1 MTSFLPVRCGLL
13 LAIFLLM
20 VSSIGNIG
28 VSSASSSRNEP
39 QESIDRTAHSTKLE
53 LDEDWNADVREYVF
67 KALSLEFVSDSSR
80 WASSTAREKRELPPQ
95 QQPQQ
100 EQQEGIGGD
109 SNSVFTWSD
118 CSQPGS
124 PVSIKTLQLTPDP
137 IRVPGT
143 ASLNLVLTS
152 EQAVGGPIKLDLKIF
167 KLIFKY
173 IWHKLDCTDGM
184 GSCLYEDVC
193 TVLKEKFP
201 SCPGNT
207 TCHCPFPAGSPH
219 LQRVFQ
225 IPTPRGIPLQLV
237 DGKYHVIAN
246 ATHTGSDGHFNFC
259 IDLHLALHV
268 DL

>member
-13 LAIFLLM
+13 LAIILLM

-39 QESIDRTAHSTKLE
+39 QESALHSNLE
-53 LDEDWNADVREYVF
+53 LGEEWNADVREYVF
-67 KALSLEFVSDSSR
+67 NALALESVSDSRR
-80 WASSTAREKRELPPQ
+80 WASSMAREKR

-100 EQQEGIGGD
+100 EQKDGVGGD
-109 SNSVFTWSD
+109 PNGVFTWSD

-137 IRVPGT
+137 ILVPGT

-152 EQAVGGPIKLDLKIF
+152 EQAVGGRIALDLQIF
-167 KLIFKY
+167 KLIGAQWRKAPC
-173 IWHKLDCTDGM
+173 INGM

-193 TVLKEKFP
+193 MVLKEKFP

-219 LQRVFQ
+219 LQHVFQ
-225 IPTPRGIPLQLV
+225 IPTPRGIPLQLIE
-237 DGKYHVIAN
+237 GKYHVIAN

>member
-1 MTSFLPVRCGLL
+1 MTSFIPVRCGLL

-39 QESIDRTAHSTKLE
+39 QESALHSNLE
-53 LDEDWNADVREYVF
+53 LGEEWNADVREYVF
-67 KALSLEFVSDSSR
+67 NALALESVSDSRR
-80 WASSTAREKRELPPQ
+80 WASSMAREKR

-100 EQQEGIGGD
+100 EQKDGVGGD
-109 SNSVFTWSD
+109 PNGVFTWSD
-118 CSQPGS
+118 CSQAGS

-137 IRVPGT
+137 ILVPGT

-167 KLIFKY
+167 KLIRKLFWY
-173 IWHKLDCTDGM
+173 KLDCKDGM

-193 TVLKEKFP
+193 MVLKEKFP

-219 LQRVFQ
+219 LQHVFQ
-225 IPTPRGIPLQLV
+225 IPTPRGIPLQLIE
-237 DGKYHVIAN
+237 GKYHVIAN